1 MTDEEALRKLAL
13 ECPRKIMGML
23 HARGHYLHC
32 ISARFPG
39 KVLCFHKD
47 SDLPAD
53 SVLTHAQTHFSHVA
67 AESARGATA

>member
-1 MTDEEALRKLAL
+1 MTDEEALRQLAH

-32 ISARFPG
+32 TSARFPG

-53 SVLTHAQTHFSHVA
+53 SVLTPAQTHFAHAV
-67 AESARGATA
+67 AESAQGAIA